1 MRTHGNLAA
10 LICASRCTNSCKADG
25 RYPFEATNAQ
35 CTHLG
40 KTNLTI
46 FFGRPVINSM
56 AVRTPGQFITRVL
69 LNFFLPLHAV
79 PLKTVKQRHIP
90 LKTRNLLIGLKF
102 RIKLAF
108 VFSKSTQKE
117 GKRTTGT
124 CSGQCPG
131 CDSAKI
137 RRGGGSASLAEV
149 CGSVDQGPLP
159 PIPLRYA
166 PQSRR
171 FITRCGDKGER

>member
-1 MRTHGNLAA
+1 MLRAA
-10 LICASRCTNSCKADG
+10 QTPCKADG
-25 RYPFEATNAQ
+25 RYPYEATNTQ

-46 FFGRPVINSM
+46 FLWGLSLPM
-56 AVRTPGQFITRVL
+56 AVRIGGQLITRVL
-69 LNFFLPLHAV
+69 LNFFLPLHVV
-79 PLKTVKQRHIP
+79 PFKTVKPRHIP

-108 VFSKSTQKE
+108 VHSKSTQKD

-149 CGSVDQGPLP
+149 CGSVDRGPLP

-171 FITRCGDKGER
+171 FIIRSADLC